1 MAESKVVSI
10 RVPQE
15 LLNAIDQL
23 AGIRYPSRRL
33 GGDPNRS
40 QLILDALAAYV
51 ENFDDT
57 VDTAHIGLSPT
68 VIDARVT
75 ALVDE
80 RLAPVES
87 KLAVLESALGES
99 NA

>member
-10 RVPQE
+10 RIPQD
-15 LLNAIDQL
+15 LLEGIDRL
-23 AGIRYPSRRL
+23 AAERYPSRRP

-51 ENFDDT
+51 ENPDYT
-57 VDTAHIGLSPT
+57 VNNSFT
-68 VIDARVT
+68 VSDLDVRIADLEAR
-75 ALVDE
+75 L
-80 RLAPVES
+80 ES
-87 KLAVLESALGES
+87 KLMQQMEAVLGES